1 VVIKPSG
8 IKSAVVVRPDQTTLP
23 WSVLHGGH
31 PEPVVECEGDKGGKR
46 DLHDILDMVREETL
60 ASWSAPAVIMHLPS
74 TFLYLLVA
82 LPHCDGS
89 PCLTETNFRNKSKV
103 LAWASITETP

>member
-1 VVIKPSG
+1 
-8 IKSAVVVRPDQTTLP
+8 
-23 WSVLHGGH
+23 VLHGGH

-60 ASWSAPAVIMHLPS
+60 ASWSAAAVIMHLPS